1 LIWHSFDTD
10 YFSVFICYFNNSFLR
25 SMHGLKK
32 AKKYMNLR
40 ARTPPKHRADERQQQ
55 LLQRVG
61 VAKRTPGEF

>member
-1 LIWHSFDTD
+1 
-10 YFSVFICYFNNSFLR
+10 
-25 SMHGLKK
+25 MHGLKK

-61 VAKRTPGEF
+61 VAKRAPGEFELLVVGVKLHAPGRGLEITAAE